1 MLQVK
6 NKFNI
11 GDKVFLMDEKQR
23 MRWKRTDPKDKVV
36 IRDYLVQ
43 NYEYLG
49 DGRIRH
55 KGCEKA
61 RKTFV
66 GPRYCQIVLKIKGRQ
81 HCLFYHQV
89 VWIVCH
95 GEYPKGEIDHIDRNR
110 MNNKIENLRDVTSSQ
125 NEWNKL
131 YPWKP
136 NSKTNVPGVMKKT
149 RFEEYYTYLFGKRI
163 FSTDKY
169 KLFHDATLCGKTYK

>member
-1 MLQVK
+1 MS
-6 NKFNI
+6 
-11 GDKVFLMDEKQR
+11 
-23 MRWKRTDPKDKVV
+23 WKRVNIEDKVV
-36 IRDYLVQ
+36 IRDYLVR
-43 NYEYLG
+43 NYEYLS

-55 KGCEKA
+55 KGREKA
-61 RKTFV
+61 RKAV
-66 GPRYCQIVLKIKGRQ
+66 LVKRYYRIVLRIKGR
-81 HCLFYHQV
+81 LFTVFYHQA

-95 GEYPKGEIDHIDRNR
+95 GDFPKGEIDHIDRNR

-136 NSKTNVPGVMKKT
+136 NKDTNIPGVYRYSRK
-149 RFEEYYTYLFGKRI
+149 ELYCTYLFGKRI

>member
-1 MLQVK
+1 
-6 NKFNI
+6 
-11 GDKVFLMDEKQR
+11 

-55 KGCEKA
+55 KGSEKA
-61 RKTFV
+61 RKGTI
-66 GPRYCQIVLKIKGRQ
+66 GPRYCQIVLEIKGRK
-81 HCLFYHQV
+81 HCLLYHQA

-95 GEYPKGEIDHIDRNR
+95 GDFPKGEIDHIDRNR

-125 NEWNKL
+125 NERNKL

-136 NSKTNVPGVMKKT
+136 NKDTNIPGVYSRK
-149 RFEEYYTYLFGKRI
+149 ELYCTYLFGKQI